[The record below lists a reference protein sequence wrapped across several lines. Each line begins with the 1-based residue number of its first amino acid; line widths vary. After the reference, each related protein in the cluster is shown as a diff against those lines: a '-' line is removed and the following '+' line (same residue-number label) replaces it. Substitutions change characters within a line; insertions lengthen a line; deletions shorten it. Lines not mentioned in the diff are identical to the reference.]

1 MTNKKV
7 IKNIFR
13 SQSKRGFTLIPRS
26 SGVSWQGQRGFT
38 LGELL
43 ISIFILSI
51 LTITVTS
58 FQRDIFILNRTID
71 NNLSAQLE
79 LRRITKI
86 MVSELR
92 KSSVSSVGGYPISIA
107 STSELVFF
115 SDISGDGLKERVRYF
130 VNNNRLLKGV
140 VVPSGNPLTY
150 NLVNEAVTTLMS
162 DVRASSTQ
170 PIFQYF
176 SEDYSG
182 SSLPLS
188 FPVNIP
194 DIRLIKITVIIDK
207 DPNLPPAEIVGS
219 SQVNL
224 RNLKDNL

>member
-1 MTNKKV
+1 MSIVKEKQKRFNYKLKL
-7 IKNIFR
+7 FSMG
-13 SQSKRGFTLIPRS
+13 SQSE
-26 SGVSWQGQRGFT
+26 RGFT

-71 NNLSAQLE
+71 NNLTAQLE
-79 LRRITKI
+79 VRRITKV
-86 MVSELR
+86 MVAELR
-92 KSSVSSVGGYPISIA
+92 KSSVSSVGGYPISVA
-107 STSELVFF
+107 STSEIVFF
-115 SDISGDGLKERVRYF
+115 SDITSDGLKERVRYF
-130 VNNNRLLKGV
+130 LDNTKLKKGV
-140 VVPSGNPLTY
+140 TSPSGNPLVY
-150 NLVNEAVTTLMS
+150 NLGNESITTLIS

-176 SEDYSG
+176 NEDYSG

-194 DIRLIKITVIIDK
+194 DIRLVKITVIIDR
-207 DPNLPPAEIVGS
+207 DPVLPPAEIIGT